1 MQNRATSH
9 LYKRVCV
16 LYYNNILH
24 RNTCGQQQQQH
35 LPYGLH
41 ASILPLS
48 NIEKSHT
55 IHFTIPHSIASIENR
70 NGTIMYS
77 TKPLG
82 EGDKKK
88 RASHSHLI
96 TYAVFILLFS
106 HDIWFVYFF
115 CLFYIYKDI
124 YAKAFER
131 KITFCTY
138 DITRMQPSCVTH
150 TLNLRTL
157 HMFVCA
163 ASVICWFDMCF
174 WLRFVQFNH
183 KTNRRSEEKNIRQI
197 QNKI

>member
-1 MQNRATSH
+1 MCVVLQQHITSKY
-9 LYKRVCV
+9 LWAAAA
-16 LYYNNILH
+16 
-24 RNTCGQQQQQH
+24 H

-82 EGDKKK
+82 EEDKK

-106 HDIWFVYFF
+106 HDIWFVFFF

-163 ASVICWFDMCF
+163 ASVYAGLICASGSG
-174 WLRFVQFNH
+174 LFNSIT
-183 KTNRRSEEKNIRQI
+183 KQIEEVKKKKYSPNTKQNINILAQ
-197 QNKI
+197 